1 MGTLLEKVGSWA
13 ALGHFEE
20 VHIRSIAETMPDDIQ
35 IWQRAFYRT
44 SLRWTEGSS
53 IAGQPKPIE
62 GVPNLIDLLRV
73 PF

>member
-44 SLRWTEGSS
+44 SLR
-53 IAGQPKPIE
+53 
-62 GVPNLIDLLRV
+62 
-73 PF
+73 